1 MESHF
6 SEKDFGCGRRPL
18 FYYGGWRFFYA
29 KKYATI
35 CSFRK

>member
-6 SEKDFGCGRRPL
+6 SEKDFGCGWRSF

-29 KKYATI
+29 KKHATI